1 MHTILPVMDICQII
15 KIMSQPGKSIND
27 LTNEIGFTAENI
39 LQTALLKYIVCINP
53 ELSVIY
59 DILYSIP
66 DNLENQQQRTC
77 DFADAV
83 KERDIVCRITGRFAE
98 RCQVA
103 HIYEYKDC
111 KDSGDR
117 YNINNGILLDAG
129 LHKLWDMNE
138 IVFEPLN
145 ETTALFK
152 INPYSLA
159 KPHDI
164 PELCEPVQI
173 TNIPPTMMKFI
184 KMRYHLSQ
192 N

>member
-1 MHTILPVMDICQII
+1 MDICQII

-103 HIYEYKDC
+103 HIYKYKDC
-111 KDSGDR
+111 KNNEEKNMVIRQEMSKAGDF
-117 YNINNGILLDAG
+117 NGILNVLSALRQEDPY
-129 LHKLWDMNE
+129 M
-138 IVFEPLN
+138 FELCLQSPEFYTNKELEDN
-145 ETTALFK
+145 FKKNKTNFLAKNLKSRFFK
-152 INPYSLA
+152 IKKKILVLLKLTA
-159 KPHDI
+159 
-164 PELCEPVQI
+164 
-173 TNIPPTMMKFI
+173 
-184 KMRYHLSQ
+184 
-192 N
+192 